1 MKWNTEARSCLS
13 VVLYIAEVRSIEPR
27 SIAAAAAARRVS
39 VNSKFNFDTEHNEML
54 LYCGRVPGGGTGAGL
69 GGDPTNKNTQ
79 SLIFVIQNIF
89 FYVIHV

>member
-1 MKWNTEARSCLS
+1 MFVGGG
-13 VVLYIAEVRSIEPR
+13 VVVYIAEVRSIEPR

-54 LYCGRVPGGGTGAGL
+54 LYCGRVPGGGTSAGL

-89 FYVIHV
+89 SYVIHV

>member
-13 VVLYIAEVRSIEPR
+13 VVVYIAEVRSIEPR

-54 LYCGRVPGGGTGAGL
+54 LYIAAGAGCRVGELVPGWVGTR
-69 GGDPTNKNTQ
+69 PTK
-79 SLIFVIQNIF
+79 
-89 FYVIHV
+89 IHSH